1 MSAHYV
7 SPSALT
13 EFRKCPKCFWID
25 RNKKIKKPRG
35 AFPTLPGGM
44 DRVLK
49 AYFDGHRA
57 KQTLPPEIAHVMPIS
72 TILYP
77 DIEKLKLMRNALRP
91 LLACAIGNVKLV
103 GGIDDLLVDAQ
114 GRVSVF
120 DYKTKGNLIKDDKD
134 PFEYYRMQMNDY
146 GLLLEA
152 GGFTLTGIAYLGY
165 WSPDRVMSE
174 DVYEGAPAGQRTPV
188 DMACQVFSMKI
199 DTQAAIDEVVAAG
212 KCLDGDLPPSAPSCE
227 TCQFIAARGSG

>member
-91 LLACAIGNVKLV
+91 LLACAIGHVKLV

-165 WSPDRVMSE
+165 WSPAQVIAGP
-174 DVYEGAPAGQRTPV
+174 DVAEVEGNQTGVA
-188 DMACQVFSMKI
+188 MNCQVFSMKI
-199 DTQAAIDEVVAAG
+199 DTQVAINEVVAAG
-212 KCLDGDLPPSAPSCE
+212 KCLDGELPPSAPGCE
-227 TCQFIAARGSG
+227 TCQFLAARKQY